1 MKLYPASAS
10 VQLEFDKV
18 RNLLEEQTRTHF
30 GKERA
35 ATLRIHTRKQFI
47 DLELRQSYQ
56 YLQIMSAGQTFQ
68 HDQAFNLSRELKL
81 LSIPGAVLGGD
92 IFKLFRNLA
101 ENIKSIEVIN
111 NPSSRFDAEGSAGV
125 INIQLK
131 KMASLFLTLKINIK

>member
-35 ATLRIHTRKQFI
+35 TNLRIHTRKQFI

-56 YLQIMSAGQTFQ
+56 YLQILSAGQTFQ
-68 HDQAFNLSRELKL
+68 HDQAFNLSKELKL
-81 LSIPGAVLGGD
+81 LSTETWPKTSKVFFVGLMMKG
-92 IFKLFRNLA
+92 
-101 ENIKSIEVIN
+101 
-111 NPSSRFDAEGSAGV
+111 
-125 INIQLK
+125 
-131 KMASLFLTLKINIK
+131 